1 LKYFLFKKEKVFS
14 PTNKAQKALL
24 RTHSLTKA
32 KMNSAYNKKMTTTT
46 TTTTKQPFCKVCYDA
61 GKNESVYTSHFVKDK
76 QGSDGKVVCPYLL
89 SLTCTFCKKSEGH
102 TARHC
107 PILQKKMGTQQ
118 QQQDKQEHKQQAAH
132 KEKEDDGWSKV
143 VGTTKRAPAIHRAPG
158 KKTTTSST
166 GAAKYANTLMLAT
179 LMEQEEQRVIKDEI
193 ERVDKE
199 VKRVKFDTDF
209 PAFEKKA
216 NKTCFALAPKP
227 ATLAPATLAP
237 ATLAPA
243 TLALALVPSKE
254 ESCYG
259 TYSTTSTAIS
269 WGDDDDDY

>member
-1 LKYFLFKKEKVFS
+1 
-14 PTNKAQKALL
+14 
-24 RTHSLTKA
+24 
-32 KMNSAYNKKMTTTT
+32 MKMTTTT
-46 TTTTKQPFCKVCYDA
+46 KPFCKVCYDA

-107 PILQKKMGTQQ
+107 PVLQKKMGTQQ
-118 QQQDKQEHKQQAAH
+118 QQQDKQHKQQEEH
-132 KEKEDDGWSKV
+132 DGWSKV
-143 VGTTKRAPAIHRAPG
+143 VGTTKRAPVINVVLKSS
-158 KKTTTSST
+158 KKTTAST
-166 GAAKYANTLMLAT
+166 TGSAKYANTLMLAT
-179 LMEQEEQRVIKDEI
+179 LMEQEEERVINDEF

-209 PAFEKKA
+209 PVLP
-216 NKTCFALAPKP
+216 ALAPAALVAPKP
-227 ATLAPATLAP
+227 AALVASA
-237 ATLAPA
+237 
-243 TLALALVPSKE
+243 ALAKE

>member
-1 LKYFLFKKEKVFS
+1 
-14 PTNKAQKALL
+14 
-24 RTHSLTKA
+24 
-32 KMNSAYNKKMTTTT
+32 MTT

-107 PILQKKMGTQQ
+107 PVLQKKMGTQQ
-118 QQQDKQEHKQQAAH
+118 QQQAAH

-143 VGTTKRAPAIHRAPG
+143 GSTTTKRAPAIHRAPV

-166 GAAKYANTLMLAT
+166 GSAKYANTLATLMLAT
-179 LMEQEEQRVIKDEI
+179 LMEQEEQRVIKDEF

-216 NKTCFALAPKP
+216 NKTCLALAPAAPKP
-227 ATLAPATLAP
+227 A
-237 ATLAPA
+237 
-243 TLALALVPSKE
+243 KE

-259 TYSTTSTAIS
+259 TYSITSTAIS
-269 WGDDDDDY
+269 WGDDAYYY